1 MSLFKMKLECL
12 KLEHFKFKLMGNIL
26 GLQIFQ
32 LKKKPTGDLK
42 KKIHLQKSLNKY

>member
-1 MSLFKMKLECL
+1 MSLYKMKLGSL
-12 KLEHFKFKLMGNIL
+12 KLEHFRFKLMDNIL

-42 KKIHLQKSLNKY
+42 KKFIFRNL

>member
-12 KLEHFKFKLMGNIL
+12 KLEHFRFKLMGNIL

-32 LKKKPTGDLK
+32 LKKKNPQV
-42 KKIHLQKSLNKY
+42 I